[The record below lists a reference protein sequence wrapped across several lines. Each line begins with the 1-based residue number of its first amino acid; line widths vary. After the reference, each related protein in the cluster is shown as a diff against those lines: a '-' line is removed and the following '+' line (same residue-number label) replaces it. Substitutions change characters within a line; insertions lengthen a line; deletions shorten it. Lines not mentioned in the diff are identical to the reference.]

1 LTCVLNIFIE
11 KDFRMADYQVL
22 TDEQVEQFQSEG
34 YVKIEGC
41 FKKADIQ
48 EWLDFAF
55 ERLGYDA
62 QDVNTWEEE
71 RVHMPHMNQM
81 DVADFSPK
89 AWGAIC
95 DLMGGAERIKT
106 PVTWRDG
113 FIVNFK
119 LGDGQPWEPPSPQ
132 VKGWHKDGDWFRHFL
147 DSPEQ
152 GLLTVI
158 LWDDVLPQSGGTF
171 VAADSVGPIAR
182 YLVNYTDGLTP
193 KEAVFGTMIE
203 QCENFVEATGK
214 AGDVY
219 LLHPYILHSASRN
232 PSGRARFITN
242 PAVSFEEPMN
252 FNRENPEDYC
262 LVEKAVLR
270 ALGVDRLDFKITRER
285 ERITP
290 ERVARQQKMLEE
302 QKARLGVV

>member
-1 LTCVLNIFIE
+1 
-11 KDFRMADYQVL
+11 MADYQVL
-22 TDEQVEQFQSEG
+22 TEVQAEQFMSEG
-34 YVKIEGC
+34 YVKVEGC
-41 FKKADIQ
+41 FKKEEIQ

-55 ERLGYDA
+55 ERLAYNPHDST
-62 QDVNTWEEE
+62 TWTEE
-71 RVHMPHMNQM
+71 RIHMPHMNQM
-81 DVADFSPK
+81 DVATFSPK

-95 DLMGGAERIKT
+95 DLMGGASRIKT

-113 FIVNFK
+113 FIINFK
-119 LGDGQPWEPPSPQ
+119 LGSDEPWEPPSPK
-132 VKGWHKDGDWFRHFL
+132 VRGWHKDGDWFRHFL

-158 LWDDVLPQSGGTF
+158 FWDDVLPQSGGTF
-171 VAADSVGPIAR
+171 VATDSVGPIAR
-182 YLVNYTDGLTP
+182 YLINYPEGLTP
-193 KEAVFGTMIE
+193 KEAEFGRMIHE
-203 QCENFVEATGK
+203 CETFVEATGQ

-219 LLHPYILHSASRN
+219 LLHPYILHSASKN

-252 FNRENPEDYC
+252 FNREKEEDYC

-270 ALGVDRLDFKITRER
+270 AMGVDRLDFKLTRER
-285 ERITP
+285 ERIVP

-302 QKARLGVV
+302 QIARLGVA

>member
-1 LTCVLNIFIE
+1 
-11 KDFRMADYQVL
+11 MASYQVL
-22 TDEQVEQFQSEG
+22 TDEQVEQFLTQG
-34 YVKIEGC
+34 FVKIDGC
-41 FKKADIQ
+41 FKKEDVQ
-48 EWLDFAF
+48 DWLDFAF

-62 QDVNTWEEE
+62 NDPSTWQEE
-71 RVHMPHMNQM
+71 RIHMPSMNQM
-81 DVADFSPK
+81 DVADFAPK
-89 AWGAIC
+89 AWAAMC
-95 DLMGGAERIKT
+95 DLMGGADRIKT

-119 LGDGQPWEPPSPQ
+119 QGNGEPWEPPSPQ

-152 GLLTVI
+152 GLLTLV

-171 VAADSVGPIAR
+171 VATDSVGPIAR
-182 YLVNYTDGLTP
+182 YLVNYPEGLTP
-193 KEAVFGTMIE
+193 KEAQFGTLIE
-203 QCENFVEATGK
+203 ECTQFAEATGK

-219 LLHPYILHSASRN
+219 LLHPYILHASARN
-232 PSGRARFITN
+232 PSGRPRFITN
-242 PAVSFEEPMN
+242 PAVSFKEPMN
-252 FNRENPEDYC
+252 FNRDNPEDYC

-270 ALGVDRLDFKITRER
+270 ALGVDRLNFQITRER

-302 QKARLGVV
+302 QKARLGVA

>member
-1 LTCVLNIFIE
+1 
-11 KDFRMADYQVL
+11 MADYQVL
-22 TDEQVEQFQSEG
+22 TDEQVEQFLSEG

-41 FKKADIQ
+41 FEKADVQ
-48 EWLDFAF
+48 EWIDFAF

-62 QDVNTWEEE
+62 QDVNTWAEE

-81 DVADFSPK
+81 DVADFAPK

-95 DLMGGAERIKT
+95 DLMGGEERIKT

-119 LGDGQPWEPPSPQ
+119 LGAGQPWEPPSPQ

-171 VAADSVGPIAR
+171 VATDSVGPIAR
-182 YLVNYTDGLTP
+182 YLVNYPEGLVP
-193 KEAVFGTMIE
+193 KEAAFGTMIA

-242 PAVSFEEPMN
+242 PAVSFKEPMN
-252 FNRENPEDYC
+252 FNRENPKDYC
-262 LVEKAVLR
+262 LVEQAILR
-270 ALGVDRLDFKITRER
+270 ALDVDRLDFQITHER

-302 QKARLGVV
+302 QKARLGVA

>member
-1 LTCVLNIFIE
+1 MSE
-11 KDFRMADYQVL
+11 YRVL
-22 TDEQVEQFQSEG
+22 TEEQVEQFLTEG
-34 YVKIEGC
+34 FVKIEGC
-41 FKKADIQ
+41 FKKEDIQ
-48 EWLDFAF
+48 TWLDFAF

-62 QDVNTWEEE
+62 ADASTWAEE
-71 RVHMPHMNQM
+71 RIHMPHMNQV
-81 DVADFSPK
+81 DVATFAPR

-95 DLMGGAERIKT
+95 DLMGGEDRIKT

-119 LGDGQPWEPPSPQ
+119 LGVGEPWEPPSPR

-171 VAADSVGPIAR
+171 VATDSVGPVAR
-182 YLVNYTDGLTP
+182 YLVDFPEGLTP
-193 KEAVFGTMIE
+193 QEGAFGKLID
-203 QCENFVEATGK
+203 QCSHFVEATGK

-219 LLHPYILHSASRN
+219 LLHPFILHSASRN

-252 FNRENPEDYC
+252 FNRKDPAAYS
-262 LVEKAVLR
+262 LVERAVLR
-270 ALGVDRLDFKITRER
+270 ALGVEDLNFQITRER

-290 ERVARQQKMLEE
+290 ERVARQQRMLEE
-302 QKARLGVV
+302 QKSRLGMAQG